1 MFIFIGFILLIG
13 LIFATFYVYLSP
25 SDEEISRYQERLE
38 KEEISRYQE
47 RLEKELNEKHDEIS
61 W

>member
-13 LIFATFYVYLSP
+13 LIFATFYVYTSP

-38 KEEISRYQE
+38 KE
-47 RLEKELNEKHDEIS
+47 LNENPRSRSAKLRVIIKN
-61 W
+61 